1 MTATRARGSRGD
13 ERVGLARL
21 VAATLRPPDLHR
33 SDPLPRHAPW
43 GAVILARV
51 VTYLA
56 WAVSVAV
63 VLGAVVVAIAVVTG
77 KVSVAPPAPIGR

>member
-1 MTATRARGSRGD
+1 MTTQRPVRSE

-21 VAATLRPPDLHR
+21 IATTLRPPDLHR

-51 VTYLA
+51 ATYLA
-56 WAVSVAV
+56 WAVSLALVI
-63 VLGAVVVAIAVVTG
+63 GAVMLAVAVVTG
-77 KVSVAPPAPIGR
+77 KLWLAPHSPMLR

>member
-1 MTATRARGSRGD
+1 MATRDPTRSD
-13 ERVGLARL
+13 VRVGLVRL
-21 VAATLRPPDLHR
+21 VAAALRPPDLHW

-51 VTYLA
+51 ATYLA

-63 VLGAVVVAIAVVTG
+63 VIGTVVLAIAVVTG
-77 KVSVAPPAPIGR
+77 RLWIAPDSPIVR

>member
-1 MTATRARGSRGD
+1 MATRDPTRSDA
-13 ERVGLARL
+13 RVGLVRL
-21 VAATLRPPDLHR
+21 VVATLRPPDLQR

-51 VTYLA
+51 ATYLA

-63 VLGAVVVAIAVVTG
+63 VIGTVVLAIAVVTG
-77 KVSVAPPAPIGR
+77 RLWIAPHSPIVR

>member
-1 MTATRARGSRGD
+1 MATRDPTRRD
-13 ERVGLARL
+13 RRVGLVRL
-21 VAATLRPPDLHR
+21 VAVTLRPPDLHR

-51 VTYLA
+51 LTYLA

-63 VLGAVVVAIAVVTG
+63 VVGTVVLAVAVVTG
-77 KVSVAPPAPIGR
+77 KVWLVPTPPPIVR

>member
-1 MTATRARGSRGD
+1 MTTRDPTGSD
-13 ERVGLARL
+13 ARVGLVRL

-51 VTYLA
+51 ATYLA

-63 VLGAVVVAIAVVTG
+63 VIGTAVLAIAVVTG
-77 KVSVAPPAPIGR
+77 RLWIAHSPIVR

>member
-1 MTATRARGSRGD
+1 MATQRSVRSE
-13 ERVGLARL
+13 ERVGLVRL

-56 WAVSVAV
+56 WAVSLAV
-63 VLGAVVVAIAVVTG
+63 VIGALVLAIAVVTG
-77 KVSVAPPAPIGR
+77 NWWLVPPPPIVR